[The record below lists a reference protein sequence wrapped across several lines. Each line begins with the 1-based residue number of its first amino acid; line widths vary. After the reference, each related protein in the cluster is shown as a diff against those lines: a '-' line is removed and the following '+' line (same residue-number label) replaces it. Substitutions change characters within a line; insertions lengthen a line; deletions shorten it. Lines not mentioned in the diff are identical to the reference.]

1 MKARIQ
7 HVLKTYG
14 KTAAVF
20 HGSVF
25 AATLSGCSAAIHY
38 GVDLKPALQHIPFV
52 DLSDMDPKAGTLAL
66 AYLSTL
72 ATGAFV
78 LVHTAAAVDVRKQTD
93 SRAHSFMCAASPLQ
107 VLLAERSRSRPF
119 LRSRDYSRACGPCA
133 SDWGKTTRERGSQ
146 LSM

>member
-78 LVHTAAAVDVRKQTD
+78 LVHTAAAVDVRRQTD
-93 SRAHSFMCAASPLQ
+93 RQQSSFVHVRCFPIAGPARGALTIAAVPAIAR
-107 VLLAERSRSRPF
+107 LLTRVRPM
-119 LRSRDYSRACGPCA
+119 R
-133 SDWGKTTRERGSQ
+133 K
-146 LSM
+146 

>member
-7 HVLKTYG
+7 HVLKAYG

-38 GVDLKPALQHIPFV
+38 GVDLKPALQRIPFV

-72 ATGAFV
+72 ATGA
-78 LVHTAAAVDVRKQTD
+78 
-93 SRAHSFMCAASPLQ
+93 
-107 VLLAERSRSRPF
+107 
-119 LRSRDYSRACGPCA
+119 
-133 SDWGKTTRERGSQ
+133 
-146 LSM
+146 LSGIGRTQQH